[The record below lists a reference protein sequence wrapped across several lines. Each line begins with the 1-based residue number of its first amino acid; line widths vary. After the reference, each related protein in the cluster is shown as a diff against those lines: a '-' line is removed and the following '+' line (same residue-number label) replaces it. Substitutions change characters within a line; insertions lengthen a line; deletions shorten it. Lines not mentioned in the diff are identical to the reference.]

1 MKDAFILIFNDTL
14 GSIGN
19 CWVMAAMSSLPM
31 EKDLFEKVVPTNQSF
46 RGSKYTGKFTFRF
59 WYYGKWKNVVVDDR
73 LPALPYGKTFKL
85 FLGRSEDVNEFWPA
99 LLEKAYAKLYGS
111 YGALWGGFA
120 RDSLPDFS
128 GGIVERFK
136 LSDAPSDLFDIMK
149 KAKQNGAF
157 INCSTN
163 LSKKPNAPKRDQEG
177 IKKGLKGRHAYTI
190 TDVLEVVSVGRNK
203 YELVRIRNPHGRNEW
218 TGRWS
223 DQSYQIKKWLSA
235 NERKKHNIVDDDN
248 DGEFFMEMK
257 DFLNFFYDVAICHL
271 SNSLVRRSKKST
283 GLKGFGAH
291 GSWKAGVSAGGNK
304 PQNKSFAKNPR
315 WKVTVKDN
323 SQDTDKMATLIVTL
337 MQKGYRSH
345 QGRNKDAP
353 SIGFLVYRWD
363 GKEKVNSKF
372 FRSRPWDANSGFS
385 SRREVPMRLTLKPG
399 TYLIVPCTSKVDQEA
414 KFYLR
419 YYAEK

>member
-1 MKDAFILIFNDTL
+1 
-14 GSIGN
+14 
-19 CWVMAAMSSLPM
+19 MAAMSSLPM

-111 YGALWGGFA
+111 YGALIGGDP
-120 RDSLPDFS
+120 RESLPDFS
-128 GGIVERFK
+128 GGIVEHFF
-136 LSDAPSDLFDIMK
+136 LSKASPDLFDIMK

-157 INCSTN
+157 INCSCQ
-163 LSKKPNAPKRDQEG
+163 LSDKANAPKRDQEG
-177 IKKGLKGRHAYTI
+177 IKKGLVGGHAYTI
-190 TDVLEVVSVGRNK
+190 TDVLKVVSVGRNK
-203 YELVRIRNPHGRNEW
+203 YELVRIRNPHGANEW

-223 DQSYQIKKWLSA
+223 DQSHQIKKWLSA
-235 NERKKHNIVDDDN
+235 NERKKHNIVDDDD

-257 DFLNFFYDVAICHL
+257 DFLKFFFDVAICHL
-271 SNSLVRRSKKST
+271 SNAPVQRSKKSAST
-283 GLKGFGAH
+283 GLKGYGVH
-291 GSWKAGVSAGGNK
+291 GSWKAGVSAGGHK
-304 PQNKSFAKNPR
+304 PQNKSFVKNPMY
-315 WKVTVKDN
+315 KIAIKDN
-323 SQDTDKMATLIVTL
+323 SRDTDKMATLIVNL

-345 QGRNKDAP
+345 QGWNKDAP
-353 SIGFLVYRWD
+353 EIGFLVYRWD
-363 GKEKVNSKF
+363 GKEKRNSKF
-372 FRSRPWDANSGFS
+372 FRSRRWEANSGFS
-385 SRREVPMRLTLKPG
+385 NEREATKRLTLKPG